1 MLKIIVKCKYIK
13 GVKHRENMIKYMAT
27 RDGVE
32 KVYKKNQH
40 LPSTLKQKE
49 MIAQLIDDYP
59 DSIELFEFS
68 DYTKDPTRENASE
81 CINSIIEHNLDKIAT
96 KQNYVDYIANRPRV
110 EKIVDHGMFSDT
122 DENIDLH
129 ELSKE
134 VGDHEGNVWT
144 NIISLRREDAKRLG
158 YDQAE
163 SWIQLC
169 RAKRNELAATMN
181 IKPENLKWYAAF
193 HNESHHPHIH
203 MIAYSKDIREGYVS
217 KQSIAHMR
225 SMYAKDI
232 FKQDLLHIYKE
243 QTTLRDTIK
252 KLSQEE
258 ISLLI
263 SKLNKSTIENNE
275 IQKNMKQLSD
285 KLTNHQGRKVYQ
297 YLSRDMKQLINNIVS
312 ELEKNDEIQ
321 TLLKEWWYHKDEI
334 SRTYRDTVDEHISLS
349 QIKEFKSI
357 KNMIIKEASSLEVSF
372 CKDDCNIKEIENEYA
387 LDEEYD
393 DTADDELCTGLNHS
407 SKGDYRMEW
416 SDEYKKAKAFLYGN
430 NVVKQDII
438 QAVCILEVE
447 AEKKN
452 VFAISDLANIY
463 AKGLD
468 VEVNEEK
475 ATKLYE
481 EAFVGFQT
489 VHKNT
494 EDNYAKEYSSYR
506 VGKMLYYGQGCEQDY
521 LKAERWFLKAPMNM
535 YALYNLGCI
544 YSRGLGMSEDKEKGF
559 ACFEKASIKGNP
571 YASYEAGRMIEGNEI
586 SGKTEYSST
595 GYYEKAYE
603 GFCVMEEKNHDDN
616 LQYRLGQMCYSGKGI
631 EEKNVPLAIR
641 YLKQSVKMQN
651 KHAMFLL
658 ARIYLEQEDIENIPQ
673 ALLWLEELA
682 LEGNLLA
689 SNIIA
694 KEYKTG
700 MHIERDLTKAIFYYK
715 KSAEQNDSFAQYQ
728 LAKIYQMLG
737 DRLSYMEYL
746 TLSAENGNEYSQC
759 VLGKEFLNEDS
770 FDIDKSLYWLKEAAH
785 KNNQFAQYTLGK
797 LFLFGKYVEQDKELA
812 IQYLEASAIQ
822 GNEYAQYLLEHKDDP
837 YHQQSTMLM
846 TTRLFHH
853 LGNIFTQNMLP
864 DVGNPL
870 IHVDKKLR
878 QKLRMKKQALG
889 HKADDTSAM
898 KIK

>member
-1 MLKIIVKCKYIK
+1 MPKIIVKCKYIK
-13 GVKHRENMIKYMAT
+13 GVKHRGNMIKYMAT

-32 KVYKKNQH
+32 KIYKKNQH

-49 MIAQLIDDYP
+49 MIAQLIEDYP
-59 DSIELFEFS
+59 DSMFEFS
-68 DYTKDPTRENASE
+68 DYIKNSTRENASE
-81 CINSIIEHNLDKIAT
+81 CINSILEHNLDKIAT
-96 KQNYVDYIANRPRV
+96 KQNYVDYIANRSRV
-110 EKIVDHGMFSDT
+110 EKIGDHGMFSDT
-122 DENIDLH
+122 EQQIDLH

-134 VGDHEGNVWT
+134 VGGHEGNVWT

-158 YDQAE
+158 YDHAD
-163 SWIQLC
+163 SWIKLC
-169 RAKRNELAATMN
+169 RSKRNELAATMN

-243 QTTLRDTIK
+243 QTVVRDAIK
-252 KLSQEE
+252 KMSQKE
-258 ISLLI
+258 ISELI
-263 SKLNKSTIENNE
+263 SILNKSTTENNI
-275 IQKNMKQLSD
+275 IQSKLKLLSD
-285 KLTNHQGRKVYQ
+285 KLAGYQGRKVYQ
-297 YLSRDMKQLINNIVS
+297 YLPSDMKQLVNDIVS
-312 ELEKNDEIQ
+312 ELERNDTIQ
-321 TLLKEWWYHKDEI
+321 TLLKEWWNHKDEI
-334 SRTYRDTVDEHISLS
+334 NRTYHDLAGEHISLS

-357 KNMIIKEASSLEVSF
+357 KNMIIKEASSLEVFF
-372 CKDDCNIKEIENEYA
+372 CKDDCAIKEIENEYVY
-387 LDEEYD
+387 DEVCEETVD
-393 DTADDELCTGLNHS
+393 GDESSIDINHS
-407 SKGDYRMEW
+407 SKSDYCMEW
-416 SDEYKKAKAFLYGN
+416 SDEYKKTKTFLYGN
-430 NVVKQDII
+430 DDVKQDIVQTI
-438 QAVCILEVE
+438 CILEDE
-447 AEKKN
+447 AVKKN
-452 VFAISDLANIY
+452 VLAISDLANIY
-463 AKGLD
+463 AKGID

-475 ATKLYE
+475 ATNLYE
-481 EAFVGFQT
+481 EAFLGFQN
-489 VHKNT
+489 VHKHAK
-494 EDNYAKEYSSYR
+494 DNYAKEYSSYR
-506 VGKMLYYGQGCEQDY
+506 IGKMFCYGQGCEQDY
-521 LKAERWFLKAPMNM
+521 LKAEQWFLKAPMNK

-544 YSRGLGMSEDKEKGF
+544 YSRGLGMLEDKEKGF
-559 ACFEKASIKGNP
+559 ACFEKASTQGNP
-571 YASYEAGRMIEGNEI
+571 YASYEAGRMIEGKEI
-586 SGKTEYSST
+586 SGKPELLST
-595 GYYEKAYE
+595 SYYERAYE
-603 GFCVMEEKNHDDN
+603 GFRIMEEKNHDDN

-682 LEGNLLA
+682 LEGNLIA

-700 MHIERDLTKAIFYYK
+700 LHIERDLTKAIFYYK
-715 KSAEQNDSFAQYQ
+715 KSTEQNDSFAQYQ
-728 LAKIYQMLG
+728 LAKIYEMLG
-737 DRLSYMEYL
+737 DKSSSMEYL
-746 TLSAENGNEYSQC
+746 TLSAENGNEYAQYI
-759 VLGKEFLNEDS
+759 LGKELLNEDI
-770 FDIDKSLYWLKEAAH
+770 FDIDKSIYWLKEAAD

-812 IQYLEASAIQ
+812 MQYLEASALQ
-822 GNEYAQYLLEHKDDP
+822 GNEYAQYLIEHKDDP

-864 DVGNPL
+864 DMGNPL
-870 IHVDKKLR
+870 LHVDKKLR
-878 QKLRMKKQALG
+878 QKTRMKKQALG
-889 HKADDTSAM
+889 HKVDDTNAM